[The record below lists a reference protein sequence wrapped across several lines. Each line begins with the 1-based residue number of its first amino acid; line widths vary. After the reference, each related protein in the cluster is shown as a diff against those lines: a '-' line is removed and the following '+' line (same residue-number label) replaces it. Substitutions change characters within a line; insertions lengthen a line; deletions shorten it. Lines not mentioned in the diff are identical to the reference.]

1 MNDIVCI
8 FPNDDTTAF
17 LEELIKR
24 LKKSLPQNVI
34 CYKIKPTIDAHE
46 ACFQKVSKRSPKNLI
61 LYLGHG
67 QSDKLSGASAANTV
81 SNNQEY
87 ALFRKKGFINQQNMA
102 VFSDKKVI
110 CLSCNSN
117 EKLGQYALSKNCQCF
132 VGFGFIPTDWLDETP
147 CKSTDVDLFRQLLC
161 ALMADAIIYAIKHQ
175 FNFDQFEKILKTMTN
190 QAILAQSHANLA
202 YGNTQNTWWV
212 DESLYKLKDE
222 VKIFGN
228 RETLL
233 LEM

>member
-1 MNDIVCI
+1 MSKIVCI

-17 LEELIKR
+17 LGELIKI
-24 LKKSLPQNVI
+24 LKKSFPQKVV

-46 ACFQKVSKRSPKNLI
+46 ACLQKVLKSSPKNLI

-67 QSDKLSGASAANTV
+67 QSDKLSGASAGNTV

-87 ALFRKKGFINQQNMA
+87 ELFRKKGFINQQNID
-102 VFSDKKVI
+102 VFSNKKVI

-147 CKSTDVDLFRQLLC
+147 CTPRDVDLFRQMLC

-175 FNFDQFEKILKTMTN
+175 FNFDQFEKVLKIMTN
-190 QAILAQSHANLA
+190 QAIFTKSHRNHTYAGAQHD
-202 YGNTQNTWWV
+202 YWI
-212 DESLYKLKDE
+212 DENLYKLKDE

-228 RETLL
+228 RDTLL